1 MQERHHI
8 SIGSTRLVIAGV
20 VRFEQADGPARAVRT
35 HDPEGSAN
43 GKVRPLAASNS
54 SEAVTTSDRTAVEA
68 SAPDRR
74 DASIF
79 SERNPMHLHA
89 ITSRPGDKEPEPG
102 AARSRSR
109 RYAVVTARLVSALAL
124 LATGAIHIQQYYVAD
139 YRVIPT
145 IGTLFL
151 LNFIGA
157 TVLGVY
163 LLVPARADA
172 GRLRRLADALA
183 ALGGLGLA
191 VTSLIALEVSEQ
203 TPLFGFMEHG
213 YRLEIL
219 VAIIAEAVATI
230 ALVAFL
236 ALTQGAIGRVRGPR
250 RSRGGPVRIV
260 PAGSGSK
267 P

>member
-1 MQERHHI
+1 
-8 SIGSTRLVIAGV
+8 
-20 VRFEQADGPARAVRT
+20 
-35 HDPEGSAN
+35 
-43 GKVRPLAASNS
+43 
-54 SEAVTTSDRTAVEA
+54 
-68 SAPDRR
+68 
-74 DASIF
+74 
-79 SERNPMHLHA
+79 MHLHA
-89 ITSRPGDKEPEPG
+89 ISSRHGEEAPESTP
-102 AARSRSR
+102 ARSRAR
-109 RYAVVTARLVSALAL
+109 GYAVVITRLVSALAL
-124 LATGAIHIQQYYVAD
+124 LSTGAIHIQQYYVAD

-157 TVLGVY
+157 TVLGLY

-172 GRLRRLADALA
+172 GRRRRLADALA

-191 VTSLIALEVSEQ
+191 ATSLIALFVSEQ

-219 VAIIAEAVATI
+219 VAIISEAVAAV

-236 ALTQGAIGRVRGPR
+236 ALTHGAIGRVRGSRRPR
-250 RSRGGPVRIV
+250 SGPMRIV
-260 PAGSGSK
+260 PAGTGSK